1 MLTKTKGY
9 IMNST
14 TQEVYVGADLHSSN
28 IVLSLTDNAGTEI
41 IKKKVKTNITDIDK
55 VLSPFKSQ
63 IKVIGVE
70 STFNWYWFVDG
81 LVDLGYNVK
90 LGNPAKMKQYT
101 GIKVTNDYTDARW
114 LAEQLRLGIFPECYI
129 YPKELRS
136 VRDALRCRQLHVR
149 RKTQTFLSFNGLLA
163 RYGYTETKA
172 KDALK
177 DWTLDDI
184 ENVFQD
190 HFLCQELWVLIEST
204 RFTGEQIKCLENLV
218 RKFIKSTWQ
227 YKRIQQ
233 LPGIGD
239 ILGMTIVLETGDF
252 NRFKSAGCYASY
264 CRTVKSI
271 RTSNDKKKGQNN
283 RKNGNKYLA
292 YAFMEAAN
300 FAVMH
305 YPQVQSWYD
314 RKKKRTNNIV
324 ARKALASKLSKAA
337 WHVMKGEDF
346 DMKMMFG

>member
-1 MLTKTKGY
+1 
-9 IMNST
+9 MNST
-14 TQEVYVGADLHSSN
+14 KLEVYVGADLHSSN
-28 IVLSLTDNAGTEI
+28 ILLSLADNTGTEI
-41 IKKKVKTNITDIDK
+41 IKKRVKSNINDIDK

-70 STFNWYWFVDG
+70 STFNLYWFVDG
-81 LVDLGYNVK
+81 LNDLGYNVK
-90 LGNPAKMKQYT
+90 LGNPAKMKQYA

-114 LAEQLRLGIFPECYI
+114 LAEQLRLGIFPECYV
-129 YPKELRS
+129 YPKELRP

-149 RKTQTFLSFNGLLA
+149 RKIQAFLSFNGLLA

-177 DWTLDDI
+177 NWTYDDI
-184 ENVFQD
+184 ENAFQD
-190 HFLCQELWVLIEST
+190 QFLCKELWVLIKST
-204 RFTGEQIKCLENLV
+204 RFSAEQIKYLEDLV
-218 RKFIKSTWQ
+218 RSFIKSTWQ

-252 NRFKSAGCYASY
+252 NRFRNAGCYASY
-264 CRTVKSI
+264 CRTVKSVRI
-271 RTSNDKKKGQNN
+271 SNDKKKGQNN

-292 YAFMEAAN
+292 YAFVEAAN
-300 FAVMH
+300 FAIMH
-305 YPQVQSWYD
+305 YPQIQAWYD

-324 ARKALASKLSKAA
+324 ARKALASKLAKAT
-337 WHVMKGEDF
+337 WHVMQKKDF